1 MEFEDFA
8 YNRAKWDFSTRS
20 LQEHGVVDNETLL
33 ECWAYEFSREN
44 SELTNGSS
52 EYTDRSNGERL

>member
-1 MEFEDFA
+1 VEFEDFA

-52 EYTDRSNGERL
+52 E